1 MKEISIYIH
10 IPFCKKKC
18 LYCDFPSYVNLEN
31 NFEVYVHELRNE
43 IKRKSN
49 GNFLV
54 KTIFFGG
61 GTPTVLSDEALNSI
75 ITTIFQN
82 FKIDEECE
90 ITLEANPK
98 TFDLEKLKN
107 LRNMGF
113 NRISMGVQAWQDELL
128 QTLGRLHNHA
138 EFVESFT
145 SARKAEFSNINL
157 DLMFALPTQTLEM
170 WQETLENI
178 VLLKPEHISIY
189 SLIIEEETPFYDLLE
204 KGKILMCEEE
214 LDREM
219 YHMAVDYLEEHGY
232 IQYEISN
239 FAKKGKESRHNQV
252 YWSMKEYMGMG
263 LGSHSF
269 LDGKRYHNTY
279 DMQKYLAGKEEGIW
293 EEDKE
298 VLTKEDEISEY
309 MFLGLR
315 MNQGISKDKFQE
327 KFMKTI
333 EQVYHREK
341 IERLKEDGLL
351 IETKERIFLS
361 RKGIDLS
368 NLVFEQFLL

>member
-31 NFEVYVHELRNE
+31 YFEAYIHELRNE

-61 GTPTVLSDEALNSI
+61 GTPTILSDKALNSI
-75 ITTIFQN
+75 LTTIFQN
-82 FKIDEECE
+82 FKIDEKCE
-90 ITLEANPK
+90 ITIEANPK
-98 TFDLEKLKN
+98 TFDLEKLIN

-128 QTLGRLHNHA
+128 QTLGRLHNHT

-145 SARKAEFSNINL
+145 SARKAKFSNINL
-157 DLMFALPTQTLEM
+157 DLMFALPNQTLEM

-178 VLLKPEHISIY
+178 VLLEPEHISIY

-219 YHMAVDYLEEHGY
+219 YHMAVDYLESYGY

-239 FAKKGKESRHNQV
+239 FAKKGAESKHNQV
-252 YWSMKEYMGMG
+252 YWTMKEYMGMG

-279 DMQKYLAGKEEGIW
+279 DMKKYLEGTEKGIY
-293 EEDKE
+293 EEDME
-298 VLTKEDEISEY
+298 ILTEEDMISEY

-315 MNQGISKDKFQE
+315 MNQGISKKSFEE

-333 EQVYHREK
+333 ENVYTREK
-341 IERLKEDGLL
+341 IENLKRDGLL
-351 IETKERIFLS
+351 METKEQIFLS
-361 RKGIDLS
+361 RKGMDLS